1 MNKAIIA
8 AVIIVAVIAVGFSA
22 FLVLR
27 GTGSQSSASLP
38 KLLMTQ
44 DGRKMLGAA
53 KQETEAISMAKA
65 QFCTDRPDK
74 PESDVSVGVE
84 PYDNGADEYWV
95 ATASCEDVSET
106 YWVPQ
111 EEEKP
116 NRMAVGQSLTYQIS
130 GSYQVMGQSG
140 SITGAIS
147 YSVPEKVTYQ
157 GVQCFKM
164 TLSYNVTIMGV
175 STNMSGYM
183 YVDEDY
189 RPRYANMTMGTVMG
203 EIQMTMDYNYETGK
217 LTITY
222 DGTSTQTDI
231 PDDALNQQY
240 LNTFLGEDLYIGWS
254 KEFSYVYENNSY
266 IIRCTVENE
275 ELVTVP
281 AGTFRCYE
289 IAASMEQMEN
299 VQISMTVYT
308 NAQMTLM
315 PKMTMDM
322 QMTALGQ
329 TASISM
335 TMELESYSG
344 L

>member
-1 MNKAIIA
+1 MNKGIIA
-8 AVIIVAVIAVGFSA
+8 AVIIVAVIAVSFGT

-27 GTGSQSSASLP
+27 GTGPQPSGSLP

-53 KQETEAISMAKA
+53 KQETGAISIARA
-65 QFCTDRPDK
+65 QFCADHPDK
-74 PESDVSVGVE
+74 PEGSVSVEVE

-95 ATASCEDVSET
+95 AAVSCEDVSET

-111 EEEKP
+111 EEEKS
-116 NRMAVGQSLTYQIS
+116 NRMAVGQSLTYQIL
-130 GSYQVMGQSG
+130 GTYQAMGQSG
-140 SITGAIS
+140 SITGAMS
-147 YSVPEKVTYQ
+147 YSVPEMVTYQ
-157 GVQCFKM
+157 GVQCFKA
-164 TLSYNVTIMGV
+164 TLSYNLTMMGV
-175 STNMSGYM
+175 STNMSGYI

-189 RPRYANMTMGTVMG
+189 RPRYASMTTEAMGFEM
-203 EIQMTMDYNYETGK
+203 QMAMDYNYETGK

-231 PDDALNQQY
+231 PDDAFNQQY
-240 LNTFLGEDLYIGWS
+240 FNTFLGEDLYIGWS
-254 KEFSYVYENNSY
+254 KEFSYVYENSSY
-266 IIRCTVENE
+266 TIRCTVEDE

-289 IAASMEQMEN
+289 IAASMQQMEN
-299 VQISMTVYT
+299 IQILMTVYT
-308 NAQMTLM
+308 NAQMTLT

-322 QMTALGQ
+322 QMTTLGQ
-329 TASISM
+329 TANISW

-344 L
+344 F